1 MLTSNLIFI
10 IKGSLNPNLPP
21 SIFGITPMI
30 VVSGSMSGQEDNHI
44 EVGDMVFVKRVKE
57 EDLQIG
63 DVIAF
68 QRDNSLSV
76 ITHRIT
82 DIRSSQGKL
91 MFQTKGD
98 ANNVVDPDLVSGNQ
112 VLGLYFLRIPKLG
125 SFALYLQEPLGM
137 TIFIGIPI
145 LAFLL
150 YDIIQRHSQLK
161 VEREN
166 TAKLQAEI
174 RRLQNQSNDLI
185 TSSSDS

>member
-1 MLTSNLIFI
+1 
-10 IKGSLNPNLPP
+10 
-21 SIFGITPMI
+21 
-30 VVSGSMSGQEDNHI
+30 
-44 EVGDMVFVKRVKE
+44 MVFVKRVKE

-137 TIFIGIPI
+137 TI
-145 LAFLL
+145 L
-150 YDIIQRHSQLK
+150 
-161 VEREN
+161 
-166 TAKLQAEI
+166 
-174 RRLQNQSNDLI
+174 
-185 TSSSDS
+185 